1 MQDYQKKYVKVPQPY
16 LDLINQVF
24 EIEKKLSQL
33 KEENSI
39 QRNIN
44 KLKDLIENE
53 LFKSANG
60 SGLTYHNPLGEKYNQ
75 SRTDCEAAG
84 IAGTETENLEIVE
97 VIKPIVFYNYIDD
110 NKAIKTIAQKAVVVA
125 EARN

>member
-1 MQDYQKKYVKVPQPY
+1 MQDYKKIFIKVPQPF

-24 EIEKKLSQL
+24 EIEKKTLQL
-33 KEENSI
+33 NEDNSI

-53 LFKSANG
+53 LFAGNEG
-60 SGLTYHNPLGEKYNQ
+60 SGLTYHNPLGEKYSQ
-75 SRTDCEAAG
+75 SRTDCEAS
-84 IAGTETENLEIVE
+84 IAGTEIDNLEIVE
-97 VIKPIVFYNYIDD
+97 VIKPIIFYNYIDD
-110 NKAIKTIAQKAVVVA
+110 NKAMKTIAQKAVIVA

>member
-1 MQDYQKKYVKVPQPY
+1 MQDFKKIFVKVPQPY

-24 EIEKKLSQL
+24 EIEKKTSQL
-33 KEENSI
+33 KEENSL

-53 LFKSANG
+53 LFKSG
-60 SGLTYHNPLGEKYNQ
+60 EGTGLTYHNPLGEKYSQ
-75 SRTDCEAAG
+75 SRTDCEG
-84 IAGTETENLEIVE
+84 NIAGTHTDNLEIVE
-97 VIKPIVFYNYIDD
+97 VIKPIIFYNYIDN
-110 NKAIKTIAQKAVVVA
+110 NKAIKTIAQKAVIVA

>member
-1 MQDYQKKYVKVPQPY
+1 MQDFKKKFVKVPQPY

-24 EIEKKLSQL
+24 EIEKKTAQL
-33 KEENSI
+33 KEDNSL

-53 LFKSANG
+53 LFKSNDGA
-60 SGLTYHNPLGEKYNQ
+60 GLTYYNPLGEKYSQ
-75 SRTDCEAAG
+75 SRTDCEAS
-84 IAGTETENLEIVE
+84 IAGTETGNLEIVE
-97 VIKPIVFYNYIDD
+97 VIKPIIFYNYIDD
-110 NKAIKTIAQKAVVVA
+110 NKAMKTIAQKAVIVA

>member
-1 MQDYQKKYVKVPQPY
+1 MQDFKKIFVKVPQPY

-24 EIEKKLSQL
+24 EIEKKTSQL
-33 KEENSI
+33 KEENSL

-53 LFKSANG
+53 LFKSNDGA
-60 SGLTYHNPLGEKYNQ
+60 GLTYHNPLGEKYSQ
-75 SRTDCEAAG
+75 SRTDCEAS
-84 IAGTETENLEIVE
+84 IAGTDTDNLEIVE

-110 NKAIKTIAQKAVVVA
+110 SKAIKTIAQKAVIVA
-125 EARN
+125 EARI

>member
-1 MQDYQKKYVKVPQPY
+1 MQDYKKIFVKVPQPY

-24 EIEKKLSQL
+24 EIEKKVLQL
-33 KEENSI
+33 KEDNSI
-39 QRNIN
+39 QRNVN

-53 LFKSANG
+53 LFKGNEGA
-60 SGLTYHNPLGEKYNQ
+60 GLTYHNPLGEKYSQ
-75 SRTDCEAAG
+75 SRTDCEAS
-84 IAGTETENLEIVE
+84 IAGTDTDNLEIVE

-110 NKAIKTIAQKAVVVA
+110 SKAIKTIAQKAVIVA

>member
-1 MQDYQKKYVKVPQPY
+1 MQDFKKKFVKVPQPY

-24 EIEKKLSQL
+24 EIEKKTAQL
-33 KEENSI
+33 KEDNSL

-53 LFKSANG
+53 LFKSNDGA
-60 SGLTYHNPLGEKYNQ
+60 GLTYYNPLGEKYSQ
-75 SRTDCEAAG
+75 SRTDCEAS
-84 IAGTETENLEIVE
+84 IAGTETDNLEIVE
-97 VIKPIVFYNYIDD
+97 VIKPIIFYNYIDD
-110 NKAIKTIAQKAVVVA
+110 NKAMKTIAQKAVIVA

>member
-1 MQDYQKKYVKVPQPY
+1 MQDHRKLHVKVPQPF

-24 EIEKKLSQL
+24 EIEKKASQL

-53 LFKSANG
+53 LFKGANG
-60 SGLTYHNPLGEKYNQ
+60 VGLVYHNPLGEKYSQ
-75 SRTDCEAAG
+75 SRTDCEAS
-84 IAGTETENLEIVE
+84 IAGTNTENLEIVE
-97 VIKPIVFYNYIDD
+97 VIKPIVFYSYNEQNNI
-110 NKAIKTIAQKAVVVA
+110 IKTIAQKAVVVV
-125 EARN
+125 EEQK